1 REQARYLDNNHDLVI
16 GVFDKLEER
25 VVGKNGIIVEPHPV
39 LRNGAIARD
48 LAAEIRTRWSEWS
61 VSPEVTGQFT
71 RPMLERLMLR
81 TWLRDGEV
89 FAQMVS
95 GRINS
100 LTPSA

>member
-1 REQARYLDNNHDLVI
+1 MAAFRESHSQPERNNFLARR
-16 GVFDKLEER
+16 ER

-71 RPMLERLMLR
+71 RP
-81 TWLRDGEV
+81 
-89 FAQMVS
+89 
-95 GRINS
+95 
-100 LTPSA
+100 

>member
-1 REQARYLDNNHDLVI
+1 M
-16 GVFDKLEER
+16 
-25 VVGKNGIIVEPHPV
+25 VGKNGIIVEPHPV

-81 TWLRDGEV
+81 TRLRDGECLPRW
-89 FAQMVS
+89 FPGA
-95 GRINS
+95 
-100 LTPSA
+100 

>member
-1 REQARYLDNNHDLVI
+1 M
-16 GVFDKLEER
+16 G
-25 VVGKNGIIVEPHPV
+25 
-39 LRNGAIARD
+39 
-48 LAAEIRTRWSEWS
+48 EWS

-81 TWLRDGEV
+81 TGLRDGEV

-100 LTPSA
+100 LTPSAGVHFWLEALEPDFIPMTSDESNRLNQGVFVDDWGRPEKISGV

>member
-1 REQARYLDNNHDLVI
+1 MSLREQARYLDNNHDLVI

-48 LAAEIRTRWSEWS
+48 TAAEIRTRWSEWS

-81 TWLRDGEV
+81 TGC
-89 FAQMVS
+89 AMVRCLPRWFP
-95 GRINS
+95 G
-100 LTPSA
+100 A